1 MRKRMESLIEEML
14 SGQILLAE
22 ALCEFEK
29 IYIKKA
35 LDRNDGHLT
44 NTAETLGI
52 HRNTLSGKLAAYKRE
67 EKPLVSKPRMRT
79 AVSKKR
85 SPAKKLKARAAGSSS

>member
-1 MRKRMESLIEEML
+1 MESLIEEML

-29 IYIKKA
+29 IYIRKA

-44 NTAETLGI
+44 KTADALGI
-52 HRNTLSGKLAAYKRE
+52 HRNTLSGKLTAYKRE
-67 EKPLVSKPRMRT
+67 EKPVASKPRMRS
-79 AVSKKR
+79 AASKKKT
-85 SPAKKLKARAAGSSS
+85 PVKKLKARAVGSSR